1 MTKTY
6 TIRREDLK
14 KKNYNRKLV
23 QTSGTEPKK
32 RSQDLL
38 VRVLKKAVQQ

>member
-14 KKNYNRKLV
+14 KKNYKRRLV
-23 QTSGTEPKK
+23 RASGTEPKK
-32 RSQDLL
+32 RRQDLL

>member
-14 KKNYNRKLV
+14 KKNYKRRSV

-32 RSQDLL
+32 RRQDLL